1 MARAKLIRYPQQSRQ
16 FVSQWNSALDQI
28 IMADLAVKVVQGPI
42 KFLGNQVRKRVAKR
56 LFDGDVVDQG
66 LAKIIRPDAER
77 TKTDLKAIT
86 GTNLQASINFYN
98 EGVESIDFDAVD
110 SQPLPIK
117 RRKIAIDSPP
127 AREEDIANFSQA
139 TVNLSPDSK
148 KRFKDARKH
157 AVLALSNTALQTK
170 HSVLAMYVKVMA
182 QLLEGAD
189 DPTRALLF
197 CKRYLEDM
205 HNMKTIIANF
215 ETEVKNTPTKRL
227 RKVDRR
233 RIISYVCHM
242 NRVIFDIA
250 QSFGGDRVFRDLF
263 IWPTIEIQSKGNRQE
278 EIDVLRDPRIDEV
291 LHEGG
296 LEPISVVWSFG
307 DQSEEEEHQL
317 KRPQC
322 IATNTRGNFVV
333 LVSTTIKMY
342 DSSGKF
348 LYFSCLPRDYNF
360 HFHAVDAGTDREDNL
375 CVLAWKTSKSHRN
388 KEAFEVFVFDADG
401 EFKNKFSLRNKSKG
415 HKVALNS
422 HGNHT
427 EVLVLESGERG
438 LHDVVAVYRYETEG
452 VFDRQFGKG
461 ILQDAKDIVSAT
473 DGRILVLDESRGS
486 KEKNCVR
493 VFDAAKQHLYS
504 FNVFLGSVAIA
515 FHRASEHVVIISVSK
530 DREKLRLS
538 IYTINSESADQPERA
553 YSLENAE
560 NLSDPPPNITVTGK
574 GRIAIALTQHGDGQ
588 PTEKVIVL

>member
-1 MARAKLIRYPQQSRQ
+1 M
-16 FVSQWNSALDQI
+16 
-28 IMADLAVKVVQGPI
+28 
-42 KFLGNQVRKRVAKR
+42 
-56 LFDGDVVDQG
+56 
-66 LAKIIRPDAER
+66 
-77 TKTDLKAIT
+77 
-86 GTNLQASINFYN
+86 
-98 EGVESIDFDAVD
+98 
-110 SQPLPIK
+110 
-117 RRKIAIDSPP
+117 
-127 AREEDIANFSQA
+127 
-139 TVNLSPDSK
+139 
-148 KRFKDARKH
+148 
-157 AVLALSNTALQTK
+157 LALSNTALQTE

-205 HNMKTIIANF
+205 HDMKTIIANF
-215 ETEVKNTPTKRL
+215 ETEVKNTLTKRL

-233 RIISYVCHM
+233 RIISYVCHV
-242 NRVIFDIA
+242 NRVVFDIA
-250 QSFGGDRVFRDLF
+250 QLFGGDRVFRDLF
-263 IWPTIEIQSKGNRQE
+263 IWPTIEIQSKGNGKE

-291 LHEGG
+291 LHGEG
-296 LEPISVVWSFG
+296 LEPITVVWSFG
-307 DQSEEEEHQL
+307 DQSEEEEHKL

-322 IATNTRGNFVV
+322 IASNTRGDFVV
-333 LVSTTIKMY
+333 LDSTTIKMY

-348 LYFSCLPRDYNF
+348 LYFSRFPRDCNF
-360 HFHAVDAGTDREDNL
+360 QFHAVDADTDTENNL
-375 CVLAWKTSKSHRN
+375 CVLAWKTSKFHEKN
-388 KEAFEVFVFDADG
+388 KEALFEVFVFDADG